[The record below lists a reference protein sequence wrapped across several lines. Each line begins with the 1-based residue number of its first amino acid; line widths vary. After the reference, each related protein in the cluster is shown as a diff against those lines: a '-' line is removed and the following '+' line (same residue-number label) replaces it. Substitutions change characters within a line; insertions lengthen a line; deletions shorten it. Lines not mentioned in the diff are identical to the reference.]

1 MVDDERDMFNERPSQ
16 QRKRRKAK
24 SKQVF
29 KPYQQ
34 HQAMLLPPSL
44 EELIPEKHLVRVVNE
59 TIDKLNI
66 EPLVATYKG
75 DGTSAYHP
83 LMLLKVLVYAYLT
96 RTYASRM
103 IAKALNENV
112 HFMWLSGMSH
122 PDFRT
127 INTFRSSRLKEVID
141 QVFGSMVFFLLDHG
155 YVDLQQYFVDG
166 TKLRA
171 DSNKHKVVWAKNTKR
186 YKEKVPER
194 PAQPAD
200 GAGHRGAPAAGRTGG
215 HASLK
220 LPEHA
225 CGRGSAAQSGSS
237 VCTSSASR
245 SSDACQPR

>member
-112 HFMWLSGMSH
+112 HFMWQIG
-122 PDFRT
+122 
-127 INTFRSSRLKEVID
+127 
-141 QVFGSMVFFLLDHG
+141 
-155 YVDLQQYFVDG
+155 
-166 TKLRA
+166 RA
-171 DSNKHKVVWAKNTKR
+171 SCRETV
-186 YKEKVPER
+186 
-194 PAQPAD
+194 
-200 GAGHRGAPAAGRTGG
+200 
-215 HASLK
+215 
-220 LPEHA
+220 
-225 CGRGSAAQSGSS
+225 
-237 VCTSSASR
+237 
-245 SSDACQPR
+245 